1 MEEGKGKME
10 NRYQNDVAVCVPQ
23 VLLPKKGTDYHKWA
37 VVACDQYTSQPEYW
51 EEAKR
56 IVGDAPS
63 TLELILPEAYLEK
76 PDEDERIANIKSHMR
91 EYMEKGILQEQEQ
104 GFVLVTRTVAGNT
117 RTGLVMALDL
127 EAYDYQ
133 KGAATLIRATEGT
146 IVSRI
151 PPRLRI
157 REGAPIELPHILVLI
172 DDPDQTVI
180 EPLALKKTKLKKLYD
195 TDLMLDG
202 GHITGHLV
210 SEEDDVLGVL
220 NALGQLKDAEKFREK
235 YGDHA
240 PLLFAMGDGNHSF
253 ATAKANWEKIKA
265 ALPEGERADH
275 PARYALVEVEN
286 VHDEGIVFEPIHRVV
301 FGASGNRAIETLL
314 RHLKAQ
320 NGGAR
325 VELGRMPCAQGGDT
339 HVMPFI
345 TGEVEGA
352 FVVNNPSSQLAV
364 GTLQAAIDEL
374 LKEIAGT
381 EVDYIH
387 GADVV
392 KELSR
397 KGGAIGFLL
406 PAMEKHELFPT
417 VMVDGALPRKTFSM
431 GEANEKRY
439 YMECRL
445 IEKK

>member
-1 MEEGKGKME
+1 ME
-10 NRYQNDVAVCVPQ
+10 NRYQNDVSVCVPR

-76 PDEDERIANIKSHMR
+76 PDEDERIASINSHMR
-91 EYMEKGILQEQEQ
+91 EYMDKGILEEQEQ

-133 KGAATLIRATEGT
+133 KGATTPIRATEGT

-172 DDPDQTVI
+172 DDPDRTVI
-180 EPLALKKTKLKKLYD
+180 EPLALKKAKLEKLYD

-210 SEEDDVLGVL
+210 SEEDDILGVL
-220 NALGQLKDAEKFREK
+220 SALGQLKDADKFREK

-265 ALPEGERADH
+265 TLPEGERADH

-320 NGGAR
+320 NGSAH

-339 HVMPFI
+339 HIMPFI

-392 KELSR
+392 KELSK

-406 PAMEKHELFPT
+406 PAMKKSELFPT

>member
-1 MEEGKGKME
+1 MEEKGKME
-10 NRYQNDVAVCVPQ
+10 DRYQNDVAVCVPR
-23 VLLPKKGTDYHKWA
+23 VLLPKKGTSYHKWA

-56 IVGDAPS
+56 IVGGAPS

-76 PDEDERIANIKSHMR
+76 PDENERIASINAHMR
-91 EYMEKGILQEQEQ
+91 EYMETGVLQEQEQ

-117 RTGLVMALDL
+117 RTGLVLALDL
-127 EAYDYQ
+127 EAYDYR
-133 KGAATLIRATEGT
+133 KGSTTLIRATEGT

-151 PPRLRI
+151 PPRLKI
-157 REGAPIELPHILVLI
+157 REGAPVELPHILVLI
-172 DDPDQTVI
+172 DDPDRTVI
-180 EPLALKKTKLKKLYD
+180 EPLALKKAKLKELYD

-220 NALGQLKDAEKFREK
+220 NALDQLKDADNFREK
-235 YGDHA
+235 YGDYA

-253 ATAKANWEKIKA
+253 ATAKANWEKIKET
-265 ALPEGERADH
+265 LLEDERADH

-286 VHDEGIVFEPIHRVV
+286 VHDAGIVFEPIHRVV

-320 NGGAR
+320 NGSAR

-352 FVVNNPSSQLAV
+352 FVVNNPRSQLAV
-364 GTLQAAIDEL
+364 GTLQAAIDAL

-392 KELSR
+392 KELSK

-406 PAMEKHELFPT
+406 PAMKKSELFPT

-445 IEKK
+445 IAKR